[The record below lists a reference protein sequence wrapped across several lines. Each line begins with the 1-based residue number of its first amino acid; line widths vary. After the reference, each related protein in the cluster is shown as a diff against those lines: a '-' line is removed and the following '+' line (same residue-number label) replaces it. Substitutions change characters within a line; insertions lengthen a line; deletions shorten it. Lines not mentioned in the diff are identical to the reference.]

1 MQALKIF
8 PTRMRALAIVL
19 LSFWT
24 ATAQAPPPREAQVKA
39 VFLFNFAQFAEWPAE
54 TFPNPTAPIIIGILG
69 EDPFGPFLEKIV
81 SNEHIG
87 EHPIEIR
94 RFASA
99 EEARSC
105 HILFIDKNK
114 SRDIDQILEQL
125 KGRNILTVSDMK
137 DFASRGGMIGLFIED
152 NKTKF
157 EINLKEYK
165 DSNVVISSRVLR
177 LATLC
182 CE

>member
-19 LSFWT
+19 ISFWT

-54 TFPNPTAPIIIGILG
+54 TFPDATSPIIIGILG

-81 SNEHIG
+81 SGEHIG
-87 EHPIEIR
+87 EHPIQVR

-99 EEARSC
+99 EEAQAC

-114 SRDIDQILEQL
+114 SRDIERILEQL
-125 KGRNILTVSDMK
+125 RGKNILTVSDMK
-137 DFASRGGMIGLFIED
+137 DFASRGGVIGLFIED

-177 LATLC
+177 LAALC